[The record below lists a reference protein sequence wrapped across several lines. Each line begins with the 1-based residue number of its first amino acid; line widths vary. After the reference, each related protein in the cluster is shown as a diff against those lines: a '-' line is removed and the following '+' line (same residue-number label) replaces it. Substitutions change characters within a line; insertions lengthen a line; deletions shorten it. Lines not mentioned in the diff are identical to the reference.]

1 MKLFIDGEK
10 SRAICNH
17 CKDIVSVTFV
27 RRDVPFS
34 DRKGAA
40 QDILVGVCD
49 VCDQVVSIPAQSTPA
64 ISESR
69 KKALKSIE
77 VRLPAIYL
85 DVLDLAAFT
94 LEPESTPEFRKD
106 LVCYYIHDLA
116 QDPNRLERVF
126 SAHKLSVVNFSSKK
140 SKIPS
145 KRLSMKVSGKL
156 KAELQRLEVETELST
171 TDLLKSVV
179 CDIQREVLE
188 KPKSSKIKTLQFLA
202 SVAV

>member
-10 SRAICNH
+10 SRAICSH
-17 CKDIVSVTFV
+17 CKDMVPVTFM

-34 DRKGAA
+34 DGKGAA
-40 QDILVGVCD
+40 QDILVGVCG

-94 LEPESTPEFRKD
+94 LEPESSPDFRKD
-106 LVCYYIHDLA
+106 LICYYIHDLA
-116 QDPNRLERVF
+116 QDPNRIQRLF
-126 SAHKLSVVNFSSKK
+126 NAHKLSVVNFSSKNI
-140 SKIPS
+140 KIPS
-145 KRLSMKVSGKL
+145 KRLSMKVSEKL
-156 KAELQRLEVETELST
+156 KTELRSLEDETELST
-171 TDLLKSVV
+171 TELLKSVV

-188 KPKSSKIKTLQFLA
+188 KPRSSKIKTLQFLA